1 MTKAL
6 GIYNVVKLQQIFISP
21 GKICKKDIVRRYV
34 NWGSSC
40 WVGGEVLLKK
50 TEQIICTSAK
60 PRAAEELYFSMISP
74 DRQAEG
80 ELYTWVT
87 VSPKGSSSLTGWRTK
102 GWTGRDEAEGAE
114 EEGAWRRRG
123 GLRCGA
129 GGHNLEVAVQT
140 GCSSALTELCLCLG
154 SPHSERIGRREP
166 SWLHNSPLLCCVCCA
181 LFSKTQDGAATKL
194 CNRCTCASRL
204 PSWPS
209 EHCGGAH

>member
-114 EEGAWRRRG
+114 EEGAWRRQGGPEVWCRGSQPRG
-123 GLRCGA
+123 G
-129 GGHNLEVAVQT
+129 
-140 GCSSALTELCLCLG
+140 SADRVLLG
-154 SPHSERIGRREP
+154 
-166 SWLHNSPLLCCVCCA
+166 
-181 LFSKTQDGAATKL
+181 FDGAMFVP
-194 CNRCTCASRL
+194 RL
-204 PSWPS
+204 TPQRTDRQTW
-209 EHCGGAH
+209 AQLVT